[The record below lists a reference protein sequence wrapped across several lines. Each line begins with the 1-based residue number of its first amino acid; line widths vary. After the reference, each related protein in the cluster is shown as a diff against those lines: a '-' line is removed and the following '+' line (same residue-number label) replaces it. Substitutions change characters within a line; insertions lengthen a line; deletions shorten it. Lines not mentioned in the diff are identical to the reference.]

1 MPVRCYGFCEKHTY
15 HRIFANLA
23 NIPDTSIL
31 YGLQKLHHHWVAFD
45 KIQDD
50 FIVDHLPHKLEV
62 ARAAALLLFLAP
74 LARIASNGSTCFYTR
89 FS

>member
-1 MPVRCYGFCEKHTY
+1 MPVRCYDFCEKHTY
-15 HRIFANLA
+15 HRVFMNLA

-31 YGLQKLHHHWVAFD
+31 YGLQKLHHHWVALD

-50 FIVDHLPHKLEV
+50 SNVDHLPHKLEV
-62 ARAAALLLFLAP
+62 GRAAALLLFLAP
-74 LARIASNGSTCFYTR
+74 LARIASSGSTCFCTR